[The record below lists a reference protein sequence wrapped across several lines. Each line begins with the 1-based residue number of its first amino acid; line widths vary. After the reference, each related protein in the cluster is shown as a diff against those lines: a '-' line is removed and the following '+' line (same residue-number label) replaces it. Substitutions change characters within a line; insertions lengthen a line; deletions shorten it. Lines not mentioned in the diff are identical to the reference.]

1 VKRLLSS
8 TTLTAVEPYC
18 HTCVCACTE
27 QAAAALKAKRN
38 AVAATAG
45 LLKATTTD
53 DDNDALKQ
61 EQEEEESTSVLVV
74 APGMAS
80 HPNFQQSFFNPSC
93 AEPLAKLSALSGG
106 GAPLVA
112 ECWCGGGL
120 EFPVML
126 LSAPI
131 AAIPEPEGG
140 YKIYTTAG
148 GEVSAEEYIAGILLL
163 IVILN

>member
-1 VKRLLSS
+1 MQN
-8 TTLTAVEPYC
+8 
-18 HTCVCACTE
+18 E

-45 LLKATTTD
+45 LLQTDNDNNDND

-80 HPNFQQSFFNPSC
+80 HPNFQQSFFNPRC

-112 ECWCGGGL
+112 ECWCSGGL

-131 AAIPEPEGG
+131 TAIPEPEGG

-148 GEVSAEEYIAGILLL
+148 GEVSAEEYIAGMLLL
-163 IVILN
+163 LTIT

>member
-1 VKRLLSS
+1 MRNR
-8 TTLTAVEPYC
+8 
-18 HTCVCACTE
+18 

-45 LLKATTTD
+45 LLKTKND
-53 DDNDALKQ
+53 DSDNDNDALQ
-61 EQEEEESTSVLVV
+61 QQEEEESTSVLVV

-148 GEVSAEEYIAGILLL
+148 GEVSAEEYIAGMLLL
-163 IVILN
+163 LTITCYMLCTTYIVA

>member
-1 VKRLLSS
+1 MY
-8 TTLTAVEPYC
+8 T
-18 HTCVCACTE
+18 HTHE

-45 LLKATTTD
+45 LLKTTTTDD

-148 GEVSAEEYIAGILLL
+148 GEVSAEEYIAGMIWL